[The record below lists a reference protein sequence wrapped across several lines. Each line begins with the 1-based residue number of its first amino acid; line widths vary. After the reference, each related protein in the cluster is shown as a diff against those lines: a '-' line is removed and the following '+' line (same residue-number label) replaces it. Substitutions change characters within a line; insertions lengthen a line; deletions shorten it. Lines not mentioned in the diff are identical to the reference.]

1 MLCVCMYS
9 IDMVHCIGKV
19 ESTETIY
26 KYRMQVKEG
35 EERSNLG
42 STSEQDSQDQHE
54 GSDSNESGSASNDDD
69 KEEEEEQ

>member
-1 MLCVCMYS
+1 MMPTLYA
-9 IDMVHCIGKV
+9 GKV

-42 STSEQDSQDQHE
+42 STSEQGSQDQQE

-69 KEEEEEQ
+69 DEEEEEQ

>member
-1 MLCVCMYS
+1 MLVLCV
-9 IDMVHCIGKV
+9 GKV

-35 EERSNLG
+35 EERSSNLG
-42 STSEQDSQDQHE
+42 STSEQDSQDQQE

-69 KEEEEEQ
+69 EEEQ